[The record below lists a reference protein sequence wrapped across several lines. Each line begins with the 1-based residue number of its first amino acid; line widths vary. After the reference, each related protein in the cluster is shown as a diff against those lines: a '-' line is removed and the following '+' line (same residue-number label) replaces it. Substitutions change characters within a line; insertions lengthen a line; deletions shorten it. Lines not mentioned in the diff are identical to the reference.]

1 MKSSERKK
9 SQQCRKR
16 KAMTK
21 LRKMFFYLRMCQ
33 TTDKKEEEN
42 Q

>member
-9 SQQCRKR
+9 SQQSRNR

-33 TTDKKEEEN
+33 TNDKKEEEEK
-42 Q
+42 